1 MEDLSRGE
9 NNSKKGGKKALRIVL
24 IIVALVASHGAL
36 LYLGNKLAIN
46 GVIFKGAP
54 QKAIEDLSSVGDTS
68 KYKYLFTLRDLIYS
82 KYDGDIDDQK
92 LLEGAMKGM
101 ASAVQDPYTV
111 YMTQEEFDT
120 FMESS
125 QGSFYGIGA
134 QLGVRLLEGAMK
146 GMASAVQDPYT
157 VYMTQEEFDTF
168 MESSQG
174 SFYGIGAQLGVRDN
188 KVTIIAPIEGSPA
201 EEAGLKSGDVILKVD
216 DYEVVDLNTEAVVS
230 RVRGEEGQ
238 PVTLTIQRDGGE
250 PFEVKIVRAE
260 IKNESVK
267 GEMLDDSTAYVQI
280 TTFSDEEVSQKF
292 TDEINELKAQGM
304 KKLILDLRGNP
315 GGYLD
320 QCVEIASHFIK
331 EGEIVTY
338 TIDKY
343 DQKVVSKSKGGDLL
357 GIPLVVLVDGGSASA
372 SEVVTGALRDHQAAT
387 IIGTNTF
394 GKGIVQQ
401 LISLPDNEG
410 GLKVT
415 TSKYYTPNGENI
427 HGTGIAPEITVEIPQ
442 EVLEAEYSRDIDP
455 QFQKALEIIREK

>member
-1 MEDLSRGE
+1 MEDLNRGE
-9 NNSKKGGKKALRIVL
+9 NNSKKGGKKALRIGLIVVVL
-24 IIVALVASHGAL
+24 LASHGLL
-36 LYLGNKLAIN
+36 LYLGNVLAIN

-54 QKAIEDLSSVGDTS
+54 QKAIADLSSVGDTS

-101 ASAVQDPYTV
+101 ASAV
-111 YMTQEEFDT
+111 
-120 FMESS
+120 
-125 QGSFYGIGA
+125 
-134 QLGVRLLEGAMK
+134 K
-146 GMASAVQDPYT
+146 DPYT

-201 EEAGLKSGDVILKVD
+201 EEAGLKAGDVILKVD
-216 DYEVVDLNTEAVVS
+216 DYEVVDLNTEAVVA

-238 PVTLTIQRDGGE
+238 PVTLTIQRGDGE
-250 PFEVKIVRAE
+250 PFEVEIVRAE

-357 GIPLVVLVDGGSASA
+357 GMPLVVLVDGGSASA
-372 SEVVTGALRDHQAAT
+372 SEVVTGALRDHDAAT
-387 IIGTNTF
+387 IIGTTTF

-415 TSKYYTPNGENI
+415 TSKYYTPGGENI
-427 HGTGIAPEITVEIPQ
+427 HGTGISPDITVEIPQ
-442 EVLEAEYSRDIDP
+442 EVLEVEYSRNIDP
-455 QFQKALEIIREK
+455 QFQKALEVIKEK

>member
-134 QLGVRLLEGAMK
+134 QLGVR
-146 GMASAVQDPYT
+146 
-157 VYMTQEEFDTF
+157 
-168 MESSQG
+168 
-174 SFYGIGAQLGVRDN
+174 DN

-201 EEAGLKSGDVILKVD
+201 EEAGLKAGDVILKVD
-216 DYEVVDLNTEAVVS
+216 DYEVVDLNTEAVVA

-250 PFEVKIVRAE
+250 PIEVKIVRAE

-267 GEMLDDSTAYVQI
+267 GEMLDESTAYVQI

-320 QCVEIASHFIK
+320 Q
-331 EGEIVTY
+331 
-338 TIDKY
+338 
-343 DQKVVSKSKGGDLL
+343 
-357 GIPLVVLVDGGSASA
+357 
-372 SEVVTGALRDHQAAT
+372 
-387 IIGTNTF
+387 
-394 GKGIVQQ
+394 
-401 LISLPDNEG
+401 
-410 GLKVT
+410 
-415 TSKYYTPNGENI
+415 
-427 HGTGIAPEITVEIPQ
+427 
-442 EVLEAEYSRDIDP
+442 
-455 QFQKALEIIREK
+455 

>member
-134 QLGVRLLEGAMK
+134 QLGVR
-146 GMASAVQDPYT
+146 
-157 VYMTQEEFDTF
+157 
-168 MESSQG
+168 
-174 SFYGIGAQLGVRDN
+174 DN

-201 EEAGLKSGDVILKVD
+201 EEAGLKAGDVILKVD
-216 DYEVVDLNTEAVVS
+216 DYEVVDLNTEAVVA

-250 PFEVKIVRAE
+250 PIEVKIVRAE

-267 GEMLDDSTAYVQI
+267 GEMLDESTAYVQI

-315 GGYLD
+315 GGYLNE
-320 QCVEIASHFIK
+320 CVEIASNFIP
-331 EGEIVTY
+331 EGEVVTY

-343 DQKVVSKSKGGDLL
+343 NKKVISNSIGGDAI
-357 GIPLVVLVDGGSASA
+357 GMPMVVLVDGGSASA
-372 SEVVTGALRDHQAAT
+372 SEVVTGALRDHEAAT
-387 IIGTNTF
+387 IIGTTTF

-401 LISLPDNEG
+401 LKVLPNDMG

-427 HGTGIAPEITVEIPQ
+427 HGTGIAPEIVVEIPQ
-442 EVLEAEYSRDIDP
+442 EILQKDYDRSIDP
-455 QFQKALEIIREK
+455 QFQKALEVVREKN

>member
-9 NNSKKGGKKALRIVL
+9 NNSKKSGKKALRIVL
-24 IIVALVASHGAL
+24 IIVVLVASHGAL
-36 LYLGNKLAIN
+36 LYLGNTLAIN
-46 GVIFKGAP
+46 GVIFKGTP

-134 QLGVRLLEGAMK
+134 QLGVR
-146 GMASAVQDPYT
+146 
-157 VYMTQEEFDTF
+157 
-168 MESSQG
+168 
-174 SFYGIGAQLGVRDN
+174 DN

-201 EEAGLKSGDVILKVD
+201 EEAGLKAGDVILKVD
-216 DYEVVDLNTEAVVS
+216 DYEVVDLNTEAVVA

-292 TDEINELKAQGM
+292 TDEINALKAQGM

-357 GIPLVVLVDGGSASA
+357 GTPLVVLVDGGSASA

-415 TSKYYTPNGENI
+415 TSKYYTPDGENI

-442 EVLEAEYSRDIDP
+442 EILQAEYSREIDP
-455 QFQKALEIIREK
+455 QFQKALEVIREK

>member
-1 MEDLSRGE
+1 MENFNE
-9 NNSKKGGKKALRIVL
+9 EEKKPRKTGRKVFKYLILLVVL
-24 IIVALVASHGAL
+24 LTTYWGVF
-36 LYLGNKLAIN
+36 YLGNTLAT
-46 GVIFKGAP
+46 KGLIMGSVPENAV
-54 QKAIEDLSSVGDTS
+54 ADLEDIQDTE
-68 KYKYLFTLRDLIYS
+68 KYSNLFNLRSMLFS
-82 KYDGDIDDQK
+82 MYDGEIDDEK

-101 ASAVQDPYTV
+101 AEA
-111 YMTQEEFDT
+111 
-120 FMESS
+120 
-125 QGSFYGIGA
+125 IG
-134 QLGVRLLEGAMK
+134 
-146 GMASAVQDPYT
+146 DPYT

-201 EEAGLKSGDVILKVD
+201 EEAGLKAGDVILKVD
-216 DYEVVDLNTEAVVS
+216 DYEVVDLNTEAVVA

-250 PFEVKIVRAE
+250 PIEVKIVRAE

-267 GEMLDDSTAYVQI
+267 GEMLDESTAYVQI

-357 GIPLVVLVDGGSASA
+357 GTPLVVLVDGGSASA